1 MPRGVSA
8 EWQFLS
14 KVLATGDI
22 TTAMLAGVR
31 AEHFTDERYAD
42 MWAWLHKYN
51 VDYGTCADKDAFL
64 REFGDA
70 DNFAR
75 TKDVS
80 YEGLLKEL
88 TKALQRRTLVKAVN
102 QLVDATDEPDKAIAI
117 MSETLGAVAYE
128 SSALRDHDLIALYG
142 ERMKEYREKA
152 QRPGH
157 LRRGA
162 VPTGF
167 AGLDLVTN
175 GLMPGQLITLT
186 GEAKAGKTQT
196 SLIMATAAHAFGV
209 NVTFISFEM
218 AYAELSARYDGMIAE
233 CDYSDLLAGRV
244 SHETLELLDKRLRR
258 RKSLHPFVISED
270 AHSASTVTA
279 LKAKVMQHQPR
290 IVFVDGVYMMQDEN
304 GEPPGSPRAITNVT
318 RGLKRMAQQLNIT
331 VVMTTQVLA
340 WKLGSKKDR
349 KITGDA
355 IGYSSSFVQDSDLVL
370 GVERKQDEDNVS
382 IIRTVLGRMAPANRT
397 VEIAWDWKHSNFE
410 ELEGGSYD
418 ERDLYA

>member
-8 EWQFLS
+8 EWQFIS

-22 TTAMLAGVR
+22 TTAVLAGVR
-31 AEHFTDERYAD
+31 AEHFTDERYAE
-42 MWAWLHKYN
+42 MWAWLVKYN

-64 REFGDA
+64 REYGDA
-70 DNFAR
+70 DSFAR

-80 YEGLLKEL
+80 YEALISEL
-88 TKALQRRTLVKAVN
+88 TKALQRRTLVTAVSK
-102 QLVDATDEPDKAIAI
+102 LLDATDEPDKAIAI

-128 SSALRDHDLIALYG
+128 SSALRDHDLISLYG

-152 QRPGH
+152 KRPGH

-167 AGLDLVTN
+167 AGLDLATN

-196 SLIMATAAHAFGV
+196 SLIMATAAHDFGV
-209 NVTFISFEM
+209 NVTFVSFEM
-218 AYAELSARYDGMIAE
+218 SYAELSARYDGMVAE

-244 SHETLELLDKRLRR
+244 PHETLELLDKRLRR
-258 RKSLHPFVISED
+258 RKNLHPFVISED

-304 GEPPGSPRAITNVT
+304 GEPPGTPRAITNVT